1 MGFPYHDVKC
11 LFYVSCS
18 DETCYEDTKLNRK
31 NSQARTDGLPGTG
44 ERRWDKNVNYP
55 NPWSTSIKWWF
66 ECQKSMQNSKII
78 WKDNFGKV
86 GDLIVQKYV

>member
-1 MGFPYHDVKC
+1 MKKHGY
-11 LFYVSCS
+11 LFELLATWAN
-18 DETCYEDTKLNRK
+18 DETYYEDTKLNRK
-31 NSQARTDGLPGTG
+31 NSQARIDGLPGTG

-55 NPWSTSIKWWF
+55 NPCSISIKWWF